1 MKKILNIA
9 IGLISSFG
17 LSQQVITEE
26 KIEKDCKAIDFGLS
40 LNNNIISVAKYKP
53 VGGLVVADYIYYLS
67 QYDLGGNKMI
77 ISDNKKLL
85 TYMSSY
91 NDNSIYTFD
100 ITKSIFSSKP
110 IVIRNENIYDLD
122 KSLIKKLFP
131 INYTVLTS
139 KNIVSLTNK
148 KGFGTFD
155 LRKDVISYNVLNF
168 ETNKL
173 NTNIIK
179 FDLTKLTGSNFIKPE
194 ENVGCRLS
202 VNYEGSTDL
211 ITKSIT
217 KDYKS
222 VILYKRR
229 ISETGETIK
238 EVELKL
244 DLPDNNVFIYSD
256 SHAGNYK
263 LHANTGFPHF
273 ADDLAINN
281 YIEDSNNGDIFVYG
295 LFGDKSEK
303 LNVLNSIKGYY
314 VFKFDANGNK
324 IWESINQISDS
335 DLNKEHG
342 LSSVFVNLEVFN
354 DKLFFNM
361 KIFGLK
367 DFFNGTFLSKESG
380 KIQNT
385 KNFEFSESFSQMF
398 DEYQLFK
405 INKAYKTDTNLK
417 RKKFSFVT
425 IAFLNFDDRILN
437 YIKSVNSKNE
447 VTFNTFISKE
457 GIWLT
462 ETDNKEY
469 YKIIYF
475 ENK

>member
-1 MKKILNIA
+1 MKKILNIV

-26 KIEKDCKAIDFGLS
+26 KIEKDCKHIDFIFS
-40 LNNNIISVAKYKP
+40 LNRSTISVAKYKP
-53 VGGLVVADYIYYLS
+53 VGGLVAADYIYYLS
-67 QYDLGGNKMI
+67 NYDKDGNKML
-77 ISDNKKLL
+77 ISDNNKLY
-85 TYMSSY
+85 TCYSSY
-91 NDNSIYTFD
+91 TDNSIYTFD
-100 ITKSIFSSKP
+100 ITKGILSSKP
-110 IVIRNENIYDLD
+110 IVISNKKTFHID
-122 KSLIKKLFP
+122 KSIIKKSFP
-131 INYTVLTS
+131 INHTKLTS
-139 KNIVSLTNK
+139 KNLVSLTDK
-148 KGFGTFD
+148 KGYGIFD
-155 LRKDVISYNVLNF
+155 LRKDDIYFNVLNY
-168 ETNKL
+168 ETNNF

-179 FDLTKLTGSNFIKPE
+179 FDLTKLIGPNFIKPE
-194 ENVGCRLS
+194 ENVGCSLN
-202 VNYEGSTDL
+202 VNYEGSFDL

-217 KDYKS
+217 NDYKS
-222 VILYKRR
+222 VKLYKRR
-229 ISETGETIK
+229 ISEKGETLK
-238 EVELKL
+238 EIELKL

-263 LHANTGFPHF
+263 FHANTGFPHF

-303 LNVLNSIKGYY
+303 LNVLNNIKGYY

-324 IWESINQISDS
+324 IWESINQINDV

-342 LSSVFVNLEVFN
+342 LSSVYVNLKDFN
-354 DKLFFNM
+354 DNLFFNI

-380 KIQNT
+380 KVQST
-385 KNFEFSESFSQMF
+385 KNFEFSETFSQMF

-405 INKAYKTDTNLK
+405 INKDYKTDINLK
-417 RKKFSFVT
+417 RKKFSFET
-425 IAFLNFDDRILN
+425 IALLNFDNRILN
-437 YIKSVNSKNE
+437 YIKSVDSKRE
-447 VTFNTFISKE
+447 VKFYTFISKH

-462 ETDNKEY
+462 ETVDKEY